1 MKIKRS
7 KMINYSVISFI
18 FMMFSLYL
26 LLKYKDNN
34 VKFISASILL
44 IIASLFFI
52 LFIYKSIRLSFIISK
67 DEKNRKKFLQEKKK
81 KKNSMFI
88 SFTDDVLEG
97 NFEKEL
103 RKNIFIKEKIMS
115 YIVEI
120 GYDRDKKP
128 ALFIRLF
135 LMSKN
140 VLSLYCNEKQLALA
154 LVSLDMK
161 IMMENTIL
169 YEDPYSLVDLEEKI
183 IDNVDDF
190 VRK

>member
-52 LFIYKSIRLSFIISK
+52 LFIYKSIRLSLIISK
-67 DEKNRKKFLQEKKK
+67 DIKNRKKFLQEISKS
-81 KKNSMFI
+81 KNSMFI

-169 YEDPYSLVDLEEKI
+169 YEDSYSLVDLEEKI

>member
-1 MKIKRS
+1 MKTKRS

-67 DEKNRKKFLQEKKK
+67 DIKNRKKFLQEISKS
-81 KKNSMFI
+81 KNSMFI

-169 YEDPYSLVDLEEKI
+169 YEDSYSLVDLEEKI

>member
-67 DEKNRKKFLQEKKK
+67 DEKNRKKFLQEISKS
-81 KKNSMFI
+81 KNSMFI

-120 GYDRDKKP
+120 GYDRDTKP

-135 LMSKN
+135 LISKN

-169 YEDPYSLVDLEEKI
+169 YEDSYSLVDLEEKI

>member
-44 IIASLFFI
+44 IIAFLFFI

-67 DEKNRKKFLQEKKK
+67 DEKNRKKFLQEISKS
-81 KKNSMFI
+81 KNSMFI

-169 YEDPYSLVDLEEKI
+169 YEDSYSLVDLEEKI

>member
-67 DEKNRKKFLQEKKK
+67 DIKNRKKFLQEISKS
-81 KKNSMFI
+81 KNSMFI

-103 RKNIFIKEKIMS
+103 RKK
-115 YIVEI
+115 
-120 GYDRDKKP
+120 
-128 ALFIRLF
+128 L
-135 LMSKN
+135 
-140 VLSLYCNEKQLALA
+140 
-154 LVSLDMK
+154 
-161 IMMENTIL
+161 
-169 YEDPYSLVDLEEKI
+169 
-183 IDNVDDF
+183 
-190 VRK
+190 

>member
-26 LLKYKDNN
+26 LVKYKDNN

-67 DEKNRKKFLQEKKK
+67 DIKNRKKFLQEISKS
-81 KKNSMFI
+81 KNSMFI

-169 YEDPYSLVDLEEKI
+169 YEDSYSLVDLEEKI

>member
-34 VKFISASILL
+34 VKFISASVLL

-67 DEKNRKKFLQEKKK
+67 DEKNRKKFLQEISKS
-81 KKNSMFI
+81 KNSMFI

-169 YEDPYSLVDLEEKI
+169 YEDSYSLVDLEEKI

>member
-7 KMINYSVISFI
+7 RMINYSVISFI

-44 IIASLFFI
+44 IITSLFFI

-67 DEKNRKKFLQEKKK
+67 DEKNRKKFLQEISKS
-81 KKNSMFI
+81 KNSMFI

-169 YEDPYSLVDLEEKI
+169 YEDSYSLVDLEEKI

>member
-34 VKFISASILL
+34 VKFISASVLL

-67 DEKNRKKFLQEKKK
+67 DKKNRKKFLQEISKS
-81 KKNSMFI
+81 KNSMFI

-169 YEDPYSLVDLEEKI
+169 YEDSYSLVDLEEKI

>member
-67 DEKNRKKFLQEKKK
+67 DEKNRKKFLQEISKS
-81 KKNSMFI
+81 KNSMFI

-169 YEDPYSLVDLEEKI
+169 YEDSYSLVDLEEKI

>member
-67 DEKNRKKFLQEKKK
+67 DEKNRKKFLQEISKS
-81 KKNSMFI
+81 KNSMFI

-169 YEDPYSLVDLEEKI
+169 YADSYSLVDLEEKI

>member
-67 DEKNRKKFLQEKKK
+67 DEKNRKKFLQEITKS
-81 KKNSMFI
+81 KNSMFI
-88 SFTDDVLEG
+88 SLTDDVLEG

-169 YEDPYSLVDLEEKI
+169 YEDSYSLVDLEEKI

>member
-67 DEKNRKKFLQEKKK
+67 DIKNRKKFLQEISKS
-81 KKNSMFI
+81 KNSMFI

-169 YEDPYSLVDLEEKI
+169 YEDSYSLVDLEEKI

>member
-52 LFIYKSIRLSFIISK
+52 IFIYKSIRLSFIISK
-67 DEKNRKKFLQEKKK
+67 DIKNRKKFLQEISKS
-81 KKNSMFI
+81 KNSMFI

-161 IMMENTIL
+161 IMMENTIR
-169 YEDPYSLVDLEEKI
+169 YEDSYSLVDLEEKI

>member
-1 MKIKRS
+1 
-7 KMINYSVISFI
+7 MINYSVISFI

-67 DEKNRKKFLQEKKK
+67 DEKNRKKFLQEISKS
-81 KKNSMFI
+81 KNSMFI

-169 YEDPYSLVDLEEKI
+169 YEDSYSLVDLEEKI

>member
-52 LFIYKSIRLSFIISK
+52 LFIYKSIRLSFIIYKSI
-67 DEKNRKKFLQEKKK
+67 KNRKKFLQEISKS
-81 KKNSMFI
+81 KNSMFI

-169 YEDPYSLVDLEEKI
+169 YEDSYSLVDLEEKI

>member
-67 DEKNRKKFLQEKKK
+67 DEKNRKKFLQEISKS
-81 KKNSMFI
+81 KNSMFI

-169 YEDPYSLVDLEEKI
+169 YEDFYSLVDLEEKI

>member
-34 VKFISASILL
+34 VKFISASVLL

-52 LFIYKSIRLSFIISK
+52 LFIYKSIRLSFIIYK
-67 DEKNRKKFLQEKKK
+67 DIKNRKKFLQEISKS
-81 KKNSMFI
+81 KNSMFI

-97 NFEKEL
+97 KFEKEL

-169 YEDPYSLVDLEEKI
+169 YEDSYSLVDLEEKI

>member
-34 VKFISASILL
+34 VKFISAFILL

-52 LFIYKSIRLSFIISK
+52 LFIYKSIRLSFIIFK
-67 DEKNRKKFLQEKKK
+67 DEKNRKKFLQEISKS
-81 KKNSMFI
+81 KNSMFI

-97 NFEKEL
+97 NFDKEL

-169 YEDPYSLVDLEEKI
+169 YEDSYSLVDLEEKI

>member
-7 KMINYSVISFI
+7 KIINYSVISFI

-67 DEKNRKKFLQEKKK
+67 DEKNRKKFLHEISKS
-81 KKNSMFI
+81 KNSMFI

-169 YEDPYSLVDLEEKI
+169 YEDSYSLVDLEEKI

>member
-26 LLKYKDNN
+26 LLKYKENN

-67 DEKNRKKFLQEKKK
+67 DIKNRKKFLQEISKS
-81 KKNSMFI
+81 KNSMFI

-169 YEDPYSLVDLEEKI
+169 YEDSYSLVDLEEKI

>member
-67 DEKNRKKFLQEKKK
+67 DIKNRKKFLQEISKS
-81 KKNSMFI
+81 KNSMFI

-97 NFEKEL
+97 KFEKEL

-169 YEDPYSLVDLEEKI
+169 YEDSYSLVDLEEKI

>member
-34 VKFISASILL
+34 VKFISAFILL

-67 DEKNRKKFLQEKKK
+67 DIKNRKKFLQEISKS
-81 KKNSMFI
+81 KNSMFI

-169 YEDPYSLVDLEEKI
+169 YEDSYSLVDLEEKI

>member
-52 LFIYKSIRLSFIISK
+52 LFIYRSIRLSFIISK
-67 DEKNRKKFLQEKKK
+67 DEKNRKKFLQEISKS
-81 KKNSMFI
+81 KNSMFI

-169 YEDPYSLVDLEEKI
+169 YEDSYSLVDLEEKI

>member
-67 DEKNRKKFLQEKKK
+67 DEKNRKKFLQEISKS
-81 KKNSMFI
+81 KNSMFI

-103 RKNIFIKEKIMS
+103 RKNIFIKEKIVS

-169 YEDPYSLVDLEEKI
+169 YEDSYSLVDLEEKI

>member
-34 VKFISASILL
+34 VKFISAFILL

-52 LFIYKSIRLSFIISK
+52 IFIYKSIRLSFIISK
-67 DEKNRKKFLQEKKK
+67 DEKNRKKFLQEISKS
-81 KKNSMFI
+81 KNSMFI

-169 YEDPYSLVDLEEKI
+169 YEDSYSLVDLEEKI

>member
-34 VKFISASILL
+34 VKFISASVLL

-67 DEKNRKKFLQEKKK
+67 DIKNRKKFLQEISKS
-81 KKNSMFI
+81 KNSMFI

-169 YEDPYSLVDLEEKI
+169 YEDSYSLVDLEEKI

>member
-1 MKIKRS
+1 
-7 KMINYSVISFI
+7 
-18 FMMFSLYL
+18 
-26 LLKYKDNN
+26 
-34 VKFISASILL
+34 
-44 IIASLFFI
+44 
-52 LFIYKSIRLSFIISK
+52 
-67 DEKNRKKFLQEKKK
+67 
-81 KKNSMFI
+81 MFI

-169 YEDPYSLVDLEEKI
+169 YEDSYSLVDLEEKI

>member
-67 DEKNRKKFLQEKKK
+67 DIKNRKKFLQEISKS
-81 KKNSMFI
+81 KNSMFI

-169 YEDPYSLVDLEEKI
+169 YEDSYSLIDLEEKI

>member
-67 DEKNRKKFLQEKKK
+67 DEKNRKKFLQEISKS
-81 KKNSMFI
+81 KNSMFI

>member
-52 LFIYKSIRLSFIISK
+52 IFIYKSIRLSFIISK
-67 DEKNRKKFLQEKKK
+67 DIKNRKKFLQEISKS
-81 KKNSMFI
+81 KNSMFI

-169 YEDPYSLVDLEEKI
+169 YEDSYSLVDLEEKI

>member
-34 VKFISASILL
+34 VKFRSASILL

-67 DEKNRKKFLQEKKK
+67 DIKNRKKFLQEISKS
-81 KKNSMFI
+81 KNSMFI

-97 NFEKEL
+97 KFEKEL

-169 YEDPYSLVDLEEKI
+169 YEDSYSLVDLEEKI

>member
-18 FMMFSLYL
+18 FMMFSLHL

-67 DEKNRKKFLQEKKK
+67 DIKNRKKFLQEISKS
-81 KKNSMFI
+81 KNSMFI

-169 YEDPYSLVDLEEKI
+169 YEDSYSLVDLEEKI

>member
-67 DEKNRKKFLQEKKK
+67 DEKNRKKFLQEISKS
-81 KKNSMFI
+81 KNYMFI

-169 YEDPYSLVDLEEKI
+169 YEDSYSLVDLEEKI

>member
-67 DEKNRKKFLQEKKK
+67 DIKNRKKFLQEISKS
-81 KKNSMFI
+81 KNSMFI
-88 SFTDDVLEG
+88 SFTDHVLEG

-169 YEDPYSLVDLEEKI
+169 YEDSYSLVDLEEKI

>member
-52 LFIYKSIRLSFIISK
+52 LFIYKSIRLSFIIYK
-67 DEKNRKKFLQEKKK
+67 DIKNRKKFLQEISKS
-81 KKNSMFI
+81 KNSMFI

-169 YEDPYSLVDLEEKI
+169 YEDSYSLVDLEEKI

>member
-34 VKFISASILL
+34 VKFISASVLL

-67 DEKNRKKFLQEKKK
+67 DEKNRKKFLQEISKS
-81 KKNSMFI
+81 KNSMFI
-88 SFTDDVLEG
+88 SFTDDVLEV

-169 YEDPYSLVDLEEKI
+169 YEDSYSLVDLEEKI

>member
-67 DEKNRKKFLQEKKK
+67 DEKNRKKFLQEISKS
-81 KKNSMFI
+81 KNSMFI

-169 YEDPYSLVDLEEKI
+169 YEDSYSLVELEEKI

>member
-52 LFIYKSIRLSFIISK
+52 IFIYKSIRLSFIISK
-67 DEKNRKKFLQEKKK
+67 DEKNRKKFLQEISKS
-81 KKNSMFI
+81 KNSMFI

-169 YEDPYSLVDLEEKI
+169 YEDSYSLVDLEEKI